1 MLAEVM
7 LELRQLS
14 HQVDLLAKM
23 LNEMQQT
30 VQQGLGCQQQHAQ
43 LTAPAA
49 APAAADH
56 DDDKSSSSDNADDTA
71 AARHPPTTF
80 DDAEHL

>member
-1 MLAEVM
+1 MLPGIM
-7 LELRQLS
+7 MELRQLS
-14 HQVDLLAKM
+14 HQVDLLAKI

-49 APAAADH
+49 APAAAHH
-56 DDDKSSSSDNADDTA
+56 DDDDAA
-71 AARHPPTTF
+71 AARPSDQDQSTRFTF
-80 DDAEHL
+80 SDAEQI

>member
-1 MLAEVM
+1 M
-7 LELRQLS
+7 ELSKLS
-14 HQVDLLAKM
+14 HQVDLLAKI
-23 LNEMQQT
+23 LNEIQQT

-71 AARHPPTTF
+71 AARDQPTTF
-80 DDAEHL
+80 DDAEQV